1 MNTDIWTPSPQ
12 KIEYYLCYS
21 ITVTHKMTVL
31 FMLYGAAVSIM
42 IVFVGD
48 QISFFFLNKFFFFNK
63 ILCYAL
69 RVPYFDMVY

>member
-1 MNTDIWTPSPQ
+1 
-12 KIEYYLCYS
+12 
-21 ITVTHKMTVL
+21 MTVL

-48 QISFFFLNKFFFFNK
+48 QISFFFLNKCFFLNK

-69 RVPYFDMVY
+69 RLPYFDMVY

>member
-1 MNTDIWTPSPQ
+1 
-12 KIEYYLCYS
+12 
-21 ITVTHKMTVL
+21 MTVL